1 MGSGDHMGL
10 HDKMIQL
17 DQAVQKYTGKSGNTA
32 VPDMI
37 KRLTSGE
44 ATNLIFQKS
53 DEMEFL
59 TDYKFSSPIKADS
72 KGLVFSVEVVNP
84 LPERKIQPFI
94 RLKQGSDSVGYM
106 VFPVRDFKQNEKATL
121 TVKYTDGGTFDAFYL
136 DDLNGDF
143 QHEPKFYNLK
153 VYRGDHIEAPSSG
166 SLGNF
171 TAVKSALSAL
181 GDAVRHAVGKSNLMT
196 IDDMITLLGGTTSKD
211 DTSSK
216 TVTVFENLQISVFGG
231 GSYDFTSPVP
241 SGDTR
246 LEVTLQVVNS
256 GTGSVTISIPG
267 TSISKTIATGE
278 RGYHNL
284 TATLDI
290 LSGMAN
296 SIKAIEV
303 DVGRRNAL
311 KQLTVVAK

>member
-1 MGSGDHMGL
+1 MGL
-10 HDKMIQL
+10 HEKMIQL
-17 DQAVQKYTGKSGNTA
+17 NQAVQKYTGKSGTTA

-37 KRLTSGE
+37 KRLTPGG
-44 ATNLIFQKS
+44 ATNLIFKKS
-53 DEMEFL
+53 GEMEFL
-59 TDYKFSSPIKADS
+59 TDYNLPSPMDADS
-72 KGLVFSVEVVNP
+72 KGLVFSVDVVNQ
-84 LPERKIQPFI
+84 LPERKIRTVI
-94 RLKQGSDSVGYM
+94 MLKQGGNFVGSAY
-106 VFPVRDFKQNEKATL
+106 FPARDFKQNEKATL
-121 TVKYTDGGTFDAFYL
+121 TVKYINGGTFDDFYF
-136 DDLNGDF
+136 DDLNSDI
-143 QHEPKFYNLK
+143 QHEPKAYNLK
-153 VYRGDHIEAPSSG
+153 VYRGDHIETSS
-166 SLGNF
+166 SGNF
-171 TAVKSALSAL
+171 TTVKSALSAL

-211 DTSSK
+211 DTPPVTPSQP
-216 TVTVFENLQISVFGG
+216 VTVFENLQISAFGG

-267 TSISKTIATGE
+267 TSISKTIATGG
-278 RGYHNL
+278 RGYHDL

-290 LSGMAN
+290 PSGMAN